1 MDWTLPR
8 EIYDFCAVKTDND
21 KIMVIGGN
29 EYPEKEARIF
39 DSTTVDIFD
48 PVTKMWSNGPA
59 MSKRRATHDCIVTEY
74 NGERGVMVSG
84 GCNENCRYHLKD
96 VSFFSFATQ
105 TWNDNLPPMNTGK
118 KN

>member
-8 EIYDFCAVKTDND
+8 EIYDFCAVKTDDD

-74 NGERGVMVSG
+74 NGKYRPGQPNWEFGHFPTTMILCKINFG
-84 GCNENCRYHLKD
+84 
-96 VSFFSFATQ
+96 
-105 TWNDNLPPMNTGK
+105 
-118 KN
+118 

>member
-8 EIYDFCAVKTDND
+8 EIYDFCAVKTDDD

-39 DSTTVDIFD
+39 DSMTVDIFD

-74 NGERGVMVSG
+74 NGKYIIAIRAKYM
-84 GCNENCRYHLKD
+84 
-96 VSFFSFATQ
+96 
-105 TWNDNLPPMNTGK
+105 
-118 KN
+118 

>member
-8 EIYDFCAVKTDND
+8 EIYDFCAVKTDDD

-74 NGERGVMVSG
+74 NGKYIFTIRTK
-84 GCNENCRYHLKD
+84 YTL
-96 VSFFSFATQ
+96 FS
-105 TWNDNLPPMNTGK
+105 MYY
-118 KN
+118 